1 MHAQLM
7 LHMLK
12 RGNIQGPFDKK
23 PEDGPLQPL
32 PPYMTRPQPRWSWV
46 QGQGQESSSVG
57 CVHSGCSC
65 TPAVGNGYGGCS
77 IYFDEPL
84 DKADG
89 ETEKLPD
96 WVEGELADTIGSSV
110 FRRSDGHHGN
120 PAATSTWVSQAG
132 SSLRNTRQRPHTS
145 MGISLDKDPGLSP
158 IRGDYHRSHGYSADD
173 LTVDSRRSPP
183 RALSPSDRERRQLP
197 DVKRNRGSPEPR
209 NREHTDTE
217 WSRPLG
223 VTTASTTASFGKS
236 AMFPD
241 DTSLAKP
248 SDKEIAVRTKM
259 IEAKYHEEKLRLQQ
273 KHDAAVQKILDRKNS
288 EIEDVKSHYR
298 SKTKELE
305 ETITKLERKVQ
316 TLVKEAGVVR
326 ETKDKQIM
334 ELKKMVEA
342 TSDSQRNEY
351 EKRLHDMEADFE
363 QQKFELQKLHT
374 RNIQEILDDTN
385 ARLQRMETEY
395 NQQAASTTS
404 IIKELESRVQQLT
417 GEVDRTLSQRTVLEK
432 EKSEL
437 ENRLER
443 TVCALE
449 TAQERASQMEREH
462 QKRLE
467 ANEHEMRTLR
477 NKTEASLEFLKQ
489 EHTISASK
497 AADTISDLEQQVD
510 YLKKALKDAEEHR
523 QRQMRETE
531 QVHQQDKL
539 HLENL
544 HDKQVRSM
552 KKELEQLEQ
561 EMQRKVSRLEQL
573 LKDKEAEVQKQKDLA
588 REQALQAEKA
598 LEEFKQQVEKNQH
611 QIYAEM
617 KQQMEQVESDLK
629 KSKQARE
636 KQSREFS
643 RQLEDEKYK
652 HEHEM
657 AEAKMTFE
665 QEKAQLLHEVHIQKE
680 YANSEHERELE
691 QLREAHRNEMKALE
705 FRYKEKQEK
714 DHKVV
719 SELEGQVAELREEL
733 VQANQLRKQQL
744 VELGLLREEE
754 KQKMQRDHEAEV
766 ARYRTDA
773 EQQRLELQKM
783 HSAETERLLEKTND
797 RLKSIEKEY
806 TERGKKSAE
815 TIAELQS
822 TIKQLREDIK
832 RVKENA
838 DSRIAEVRKQ
848 LEEEK
853 QSLKKQYS
861 SNLAMVQHELESQR
875 TRCHNLERQ
884 LQKMDADHEEK
895 VTRLKLEQ
903 EERMRGLLPAEMK
916 QELEDTIG
924 SLKSQVNTLQQRAAM
939 LQEELDLR
947 LKNPL
952 GPFGS
957 RTSSPIKSSV

>member
-1 MHAQLM
+1 MKLDEEFDKLLVDMKPHVLQLPHRADRQKCAVWIKKLCEPPSSGITGRKNRNMYSQLM

-23 PEDGPLQPL
+23 PDEGPLQPL
-32 PPYMTRPQPRWSWV
+32 PPYM
-46 QGQGQESSSVG
+46 
-57 CVHSGCSC
+57 
-65 TPAVGNGYGGCS
+65 S

-89 ETEKLPD
+89 EDEKLPD

-110 FRRSDGHHGN
+110 FRHSDSVRGGN

-132 SSLRNTRQRPHTS
+132 SSLRTARQRFNAVFYSVNSRRPHTS
-145 MGISLDKDPGLSP
+145 MGASLDKDPGLSP
-158 IRGDYHRSHGYSADD
+158 IRGDYHRHQGYSA
-173 LTVDSRRSPP
+173 
-183 RALSPSDRERRQLP
+183 
-197 DVKRNRGSPEPR
+197 
-209 NREHTDTE
+209 HTDME

-223 VTTASTTASFGKS
+223 VTAASTTASFGKS
-236 AMFPD
+236 ALFLD

-259 IEAKYHEEKLRLQQ
+259 VEAKYHEEKLRLQQ

-298 SKTKELE
+298 SKTKEVE

-316 TLVKEAGVVR
+316 TLVKEASVVR

-334 ELKKMVEA
+334 ELKKMVEM
-342 TSDSQRNEY
+342 TSDSQRSEY
-351 EKRLHDMEADFE
+351 EKRLHDMETDCE

-385 ARLQRMETEY
+385 SRLQRMEAEY
-395 NQQAASTTS
+395 NQQATSTTS
-404 IIKELESRVQQLT
+404 IIRELESRVQHLT
-417 GEVDRTLSQRTVLEK
+417 GEVDRTLSQRTILEK
-432 EKSEL
+432 EKNDLQSC
-437 ENRLER
+437 LER
-443 TVCALE
+443 TADELE
-449 TAQERASQMEREH
+449 MAQERSRQLEKEY

-467 ANEHEMRTLR
+467 QSEHEMRTLR

-489 EHTISASK
+489 EHTISAAK
-497 AADTISDLEQQVD
+497 ASDAISDLEQQVD

-552 KKELEQLEQ
+552 KKELEQMEQ

-573 LKDKEAEVQKQKDLA
+573 LQDKETEVQKQKEFV
-588 REQALQAEKA
+588 REQAQQAERA
-598 LEEFKQQVEKNQH
+598 LDEFKQQVEKNQN

-617 KQQMEQVESDLK
+617 KQQMEQVDNDLK

-636 KQSREFS
+636 KQSREFT
-643 RQLEDEKYK
+643 RQMEEEKYK
-652 HEHEM
+652 HEHEL
-657 AEAKMTFE
+657 AEAKMAFE
-665 QEKAQLLHEVHIQKE
+665 QEKSQMLHEVHIQKE
-680 YANSEHERELE
+680 YATSEHERETE
-691 QLREAHRNEMKALE
+691 QVRESHRNEMKALE
-705 FRYKEKQEK
+705 YRYKERQEK
-714 DHKVV
+714 DSKVMG
-719 SELEGQVAELREEL
+719 ELESQVGELREEL

-766 ARYRTDA
+766 ARFRTDA

-797 RLKSIEKEY
+797 RLKSIEREY

-815 TIAELQS
+815 TITELQS

-832 RVKENA
+832 KVKENT
-838 DSRIAEVRKQ
+838 DSRILEVRSQ
-848 LEEEK
+848 ADEEK
-853 QSLKKQYS
+853 KSLKKQYS
-861 SNLAMVQHELESQR
+861 SNLSIVQHELHSQR
-875 TRCHNLERQ
+875 TRVHNLERQ
-884 LQKMDADHEEK
+884 IQKLDADHEEK
-895 VTRLKLEQ
+895 TTRLKLDQ
-903 EERMRGLLPAEMK
+903 EERMRGLLSAEMK
-916 QELEDTIG
+916 QELEDTIA